1 MSLIDVIFKAHIARV
16 IRWNSTKDKE
26 FDKFQN
32 FANAFHLRHAYSKCI
47 YGHPHFPKVM
57 VGNFPS
63 HYVFIFIAVVG
74 KVKDVSLF
82 KEDPSFQ
89 DH

>member
-1 MSLIDVIFKAHIARV
+1 MLDLKQVIARV
-16 IRWNSTKDKE
+16 TRWNSTKDKE

-32 FANAFHLRHAYSKCI
+32 FANAFHLRHAYSKFIC
-47 YGHPHFPKVM
+47 GHLHFPKVM

-74 KVKDVSLF
+74 KVADVSLF
-82 KEDPSFQ
+82 KEDPSF
-89 DH
+89 